1 MDARSGAGH
10 DAGGGVAVAD
20 LTGRPASLG
29 VSAELW
35 DVLACPC
42 PKHAAVMA
50 DEAAGQIVCTDCAAR
65 FDVRDGVPV
74 MLLAESTAVEG

>member
-1 MDARSGAGH
+1 
-10 DAGGGVAVAD
+10 
-20 LTGRPASLG
+20 
-29 VSAELW
+29 
-35 DVLACPC
+35 
-42 PKHAAVMA
+42 MA